1 MFFEVF
7 LDLTEFPIDFTGVPP
22 GRSLSGIGSA
32 DRRDFRRDWFSFF
45 FCFLLFRS
53 NAVFFLLMLFRYSG
67 MSTWANRAAD
77 AIAVARG
84 GRPPGFYR
92 VVLLFLFFFSLGVLF
107 FSFFFL
113 CRTCCSGGAR
123 CCDRPRPVLSPWRLW
138 HWGRERER
146 IVPGCFTE
154 FFFFFDCVCL
164 VSLYLAGTVKQTG
177 RRWRRWAGRRGPP
190 ARRISF
196 IFCVVFSFGF
206 LFIFFV
212 YRNVPPPP
220 PPPPYFF
227 SLFALFFSRR
237 FCFG

>member
-154 FFFFFDCVCL
+154 FVFFLIVCVL
-164 VSLYLAGTVKQTG
+164 FRFT
-177 RRWRRWAGRRGPP
+177 WP
-190 ARRISF
+190 A
-196 IFCVVFSFGF
+196 
-206 LFIFFV
+206 
-212 YRNVPPPP
+212 P
-220 PPPPYFF
+220 
-227 SLFALFFSRR
+227 
-237 FCFG
+237 